1 MKAKKN
7 PKLAIFETFKTKQ
20 DKLTGEANR
29 QRSIIAHLSTSTN
42 SAAKTR
48 TAISR
53 RIAKDH
59 GVIWKNIYSGIFR
72 DLDEVLLPLGIVKEG
87 GRLPLKRGPKA
98 LQEKGVPF
106 YELTVEGLL
115 IALSLNE
122 ISEKENILHQFLSKA
137 KIEEKEFQESLQKLA
152 KIIPKFTYYL
162 FEKYS
167 KAYCDG
173 KIEKLLPFS
182 LANLKK
188 ISDESIIIQRE
199 FLEAFGNFSN
209 KDKEKTLNFLRKIS

>member
-1 MKAKKN
+1 LKDKKN
-7 PKLAIFETFKTKQ
+7 PKLSIFETFKTKQ

-72 DLDEVLLPLGIVKEG
+72 DLDEVLIPLGIVKEG

-115 IALSLNE
+115 IALSINE
-122 ISEKENILHQFLSKA
+122 ISEKENILQQFLSKA